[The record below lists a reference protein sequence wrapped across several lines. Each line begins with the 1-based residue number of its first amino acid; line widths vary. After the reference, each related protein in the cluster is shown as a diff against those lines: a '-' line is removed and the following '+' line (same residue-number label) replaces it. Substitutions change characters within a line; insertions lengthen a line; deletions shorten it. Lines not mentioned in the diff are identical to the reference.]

1 MTEPYNISTAVKLKT
16 KVNEEL
22 LKIKS
27 EQEIEE
33 IKKSVLKDYVN
44 NSSLIPSSKNSLLE
58 DINIGRTNADGM
70 LEQSSGKS
78 GTIWLMDY
86 QKRSDGK
93 YPTKFYFGTNLHVAD
108 AMIEGSFNSYSLVRL
123 NKEIGI
129 LNTLK
134 LINLDTDKFRS
145 FYFKPESI
153 KRVFDGRD
161 YLTTSP
167 KDFLTN
173 DQKRAYENVE
183 EFLDFAVLEIDFEKD
198 TNNTF
203 ERDKS
208 EFARIITNDYASE
221 ENKENQIKFKTE
233 SYLKNYDKIN
243 FPLRTRNSENFDFN
257 SIDQLF
263 ILGYPLAVR
272 DHFLEPNVDD
282 DQLKFIQYDYSLWT
296 NADYTFYKI
305 NLGEDDDRNAKII
318 ERLNRGNWLSYNI
331 GYHF

>member
-1 MTEPYNISTAVKLKT
+1 MDSIGKNHNKILGLARTITNENYVRQAKQTFHTGFSGTKIPVPLHNGKIADRDQRTTIFYKDIVKKLEDSNTKTELTNFANSVTEPYNIYTAVKLKT

-44 NSSLIPSSKNSLLE
+44 NSNLIPSSKNSLLE

-70 LEQSSGKS
+70 LDQSSGES

-134 LINLDTDKFRS
+134 LINLDTDKFTS

-153 KRVFDGRD
+153 KIVFDGRD

-167 KDFLTN
+167 KDF
-173 DQKRAYENVE
+173 
-183 EFLDFAVLEIDFEKD
+183 
-198 TNNTF
+198 
-203 ERDKS
+203 
-208 EFARIITNDYASE
+208 
-221 ENKENQIKFKTE
+221 
-233 SYLKNYDKIN
+233 
-243 FPLRTRNSENFDFN
+243 FN
-257 SIDQLF
+257 
-263 ILGYPLAVR
+263 
-272 DHFLEPNVDD
+272 
-282 DQLKFIQYDYSLWT
+282 
-296 NADYTFYKI
+296 
-305 NLGEDDDRNAKII
+305 
-318 ERLNRGNWLSYNI
+318 
-331 GYHF
+331 